1 MKTESTILP
10 TPSSHRAD
18 PVLFTVVLV
27 LVGLGLVMV
36 YSSSAVLAQQKMND
50 SRYFLVRD
58 LIWVVLGLFGMALSM
73 RIDYS
78 LYRRLAYPILGFA
91 TLLLGA
97 VLVIGSRVNGARRW
111 FHFGPL
117 SFQPAELAKVALI
130 IFLAHILAKK
140 ADKVRHFLL
149 GFLPPLFVCGLFAG
163 LLLKQPDLGTAMIV
177 GGTTITMLFVAGTR
191 VSYLAGAGLFA
202 LPIVYNAIVGTP
214 WRLRRILAFL
224 DPWQFRDTF
233 GYQMAASLIAV
244 GSGGLTGQGLGDS
257 RQKLLF
263 LPEAHTD
270 YILAIIGEELGFI
283 GVGFVIAM
291 YILLVLRGCAIAARA
306 RDAFGMY
313 ISVGVTAMFGL
324 QAAFNIGVVLGALP
338 TKGLTLPFLSFGGS
352 TLVIDLCA
360 IGMLLNI
367 SRCEPAPVEKRS
379 KKGAW
384 KRFWSVRRNRRRS
397 AEKLSGARA

>member
-1 MKTESTILP
+1 MKTEPTILP
-10 TPSSHRAD
+10 EPSSHRAD

-58 LIWVVLGLFGMALSM
+58 LIWVVIGLVGMALTM

-78 LYRRLAYPILGFA
+78 LYRRLAYPILGIA
-91 TLLLGA
+91 TLLLGS

-130 IFLAHILAKK
+130 VFLAHILAKK

-149 GFLPPLFVCGLFAG
+149 GFLPPLVVCGIFAG

-270 YILAIIGEELGFI
+270 YILAIIGEELGFL

-291 YILLVLRGCAIAARA
+291 YVLLVLRGCSIAARA

-379 KKGAW
+379 KKGSW
-384 KRFWSVRRNRRRS
+384 KRFWPVRRNRRRV
-397 AEKLSGARA
+397 ADRLSGARA

>member
-1 MKTESTILP
+1 MKNEEVTLP
-10 TPSSHRAD
+10 QPHRAD
-18 PVLFTVVLV
+18 PLLFVVVLL

-36 YSSSAVLAQQKMND
+36 YSSSAVLAQQKMGD

-58 LIWVVLGLFGMALSM
+58 LVWVLLGLVGMALTM

-78 LYRRLAYPILGFA
+78 LYRRLAYPILGTA
-91 TLLLGA
+91 TLLLSA
-97 VLVIGSRVNGARRW
+97 VLVVGARVNGARRW
-111 FHFGPL
+111 FHVGPL

-130 IFLAHILAKK
+130 VFLAHILAKK

-149 GFLPPLFVCGLFAG
+149 GFLPPIVVCAMFAG

-177 GGTTITMLFVAGTR
+177 GGTTIVMLFVAGTR
-191 VSYLAGAGLFA
+191 VSYLAIAGLGA
-202 LPIVYNAIVGTP
+202 LPIIYNAIVGTP

-283 GVGFVIAM
+283 GIAFVVGLYVIL
-291 YILLVLRGCAIAARA
+291 ILRGCATAARA
-306 RDAFGMY
+306 RDSFGMY
-313 ISVGVTAMFGL
+313 LAVGITAMFGL

-367 SRCEPAPVEKRS
+367 SRREPAPVEKKA
-379 KKGAW
+379 KKRAFFSW
-384 KRFWSVRRNRRRS
+384 FTRRKNRRRPS
-397 AEKLSGARA
+397 PRLSGASA

>member
-1 MKTESTILP
+1 MKNDDAALP
-10 TPSSHRAD
+10 QPQLHRAD
-18 PVLFTVVLV
+18 PLLFVVVLV

-36 YSSSAVLAQQKMND
+36 YSSSAVLAQQKMGD

-58 LIWVVLGLFGMALSM
+58 LVWVLLGLVGMALTM

-78 LYRRLAYPILGFA
+78 LYRRLAYPILGVA
-91 TLLLGA
+91 TALLGA
-97 VLVIGSRVNGARRW
+97 VLVVGVRVNGARRW
-111 FHFGPL
+111 FHVGPL

-149 GFLPPLFVCGLFAG
+149 GFLPPLIVCAMFAG

-177 GGTTITMLFVAGTR
+177 GGTTIVMLFVAGTR
-191 VSYLAGAGLFA
+191 VSYLAIAGLGA

-270 YILAIIGEELGFI
+270 YILAIIGEELGF
-283 GVGFVIAM
+283 VGIAGVIALYVLM
-291 YILLVLRGCAIAARA
+291 ILRGCATAARA
-306 RDAFGMY
+306 RDAFGMFL
-313 ISVGVTAMFGL
+313 SVGITAMFGL

-367 SRCEPAPVEKRS
+367 SRREPAPVEKTTKKRS
-379 KKGAW
+379 VWA
-384 KRFWSVRRNRRRS
+384 FVARRKNRRKVAPRT
-397 AEKLSGARA
+397 AGATA

>member
-10 TPSSHRAD
+10 EPSSHRAD

-58 LIWVVLGLFGMALSM
+58 LIWVVIGLVGMTLTM

-78 LYRRLAYPILGFA
+78 LYRRLAYPILGIA
-91 TLLLGA
+91 TLLLGS

-130 IFLAHILAKK
+130 VFLAHILAKK

-149 GFLPPLFVCGLFAG
+149 GFLPPLVVCGIFAG

-270 YILAIIGEELGFI
+270 YILAIIGEELGFL

-291 YILLVLRGCAIAARA
+291 YVLLVLRGCSIAARA

-379 KKGAW
+379 KKGSW
-384 KRFWSVRRNRRRS
+384 KRFWPVRRNRRRV
-397 AEKLSGARA
+397 ADRLSGARA

>member
-1 MKTESTILP
+1 VKTESTILP
-10 TPSSHRAD
+10 EPSSHRAD

-58 LIWVVLGLFGMALSM
+58 LIWVVIGLVGMALTM

-78 LYRRLAYPILGFA
+78 LYRRLAYPILGIA
-91 TLLLGA
+91 TLLLGS

-130 IFLAHILAKK
+130 VFLAHILAKK

-149 GFLPPLFVCGLFAG
+149 GFLPPLVVCGIFAG

-270 YILAIIGEELGFI
+270 YILAIIGEELGFL

-291 YILLVLRGCAIAARA
+291 YVLLVLRGCSIAARA

-379 KKGAW
+379 KKGSW
-384 KRFWSVRRNRRRS
+384 KRFWPVRRNRRRV
-397 AEKLSGARA
+397 ADRLSGARA

>member
-10 TPSSHRAD
+10 APSSHRAD

-58 LIWVVLGLFGMALSM
+58 LIWVVIGLVGMALTM

-78 LYRRLAYPILGFA
+78 LYRRLAYPILGIA
-91 TLLLGA
+91 TLLLGS

-130 IFLAHILAKK
+130 VFLAHILAKK

-149 GFLPPLFVCGLFAG
+149 GFLPPLVVCGIFAG

-270 YILAIIGEELGFI
+270 YILAIIGEELGFL

-291 YILLVLRGCAIAARA
+291 YVLLVLRGCSIAARA

-379 KKGAW
+379 KKGSW
-384 KRFWSVRRNRRRS
+384 KRFWPVRRNRRRV
-397 AEKLSGARA
+397 AERLSGARA

>member
-1 MKTESTILP
+1 MKSERTSLP
-10 TPSSHRAD
+10 EPIPHRSD
-18 PVLFTVVLV
+18 PLLFSIVLA

-36 YSSSAVLAQQKMND
+36 YSSSAVLAQQKMGD

-58 LIWVVLGLFGMALSM
+58 LVWVLLGLVGMAVTM

-78 LYRRLAYPILGFA
+78 LYRRLAYPILGVA
-91 TLLLGA
+91 TLLLSA
-97 VLVIGSRVNGARRW
+97 VLVVGSRVNGARRW
-111 FHFGPL
+111 FHLGPL

-130 IFLAHILAKK
+130 VFLAHILAKK
-140 ADKVRHFLL
+140 ADKVRSFLL
-149 GFLPPLFVCGLFAG
+149 GFLPPLLVCGLFSG

-191 VSYLAGAGLFA
+191 FSFLAIAGLGA
-202 LPIVYNAIVGTP
+202 LPIVYNTIVGTP

-244 GSGGLTGQGLGDS
+244 GSGGLSGQGLGDS

-283 GVGFVIAM
+283 GVGCVIAL
-291 YILLVLRGCAIAARA
+291 YVLLILRGCLIAARA

-313 ISVGVTAMFGL
+313 LAIGITAMFGL
-324 QAAFNIGVVLGALP
+324 QATFNIGVVLGALP
-338 TKGLTLPFLSFGGS
+338 TKGLTLPPLSFGGS

-367 SRCEPAPVEKRS
+367 SRREPAPIEKRS
-379 KKGAW
+379 KGRSW
-384 KRFWSVRRNRRRS
+384 KRLLPIRKNRRR
-397 AEKLSGARA
+397 ALPRLSGARA

>member
-10 TPSSHRAD
+10 EPSSHRAD

-58 LIWVVLGLFGMALSM
+58 LIWVVIGLVGMALTM

-78 LYRRLAYPILGFA
+78 LYRRLAYPILGIA
-91 TLLLGA
+91 TLLLGS

-130 IFLAHILAKK
+130 VFLAHILAKK

-149 GFLPPLFVCGLFAG
+149 GFLPPLVVCGIFAG

-270 YILAIIGEELGFI
+270 YILAIIGEELGFL

-291 YILLVLRGCAIAARA
+291 YVLLVLRGCSIAARA

-379 KKGAW
+379 KKGSW
-384 KRFWSVRRNRRRS
+384 KRFWPVRRNRRRV
-397 AEKLSGARA
+397 ADRLSGARA

>member
-1 MKTESTILP
+1 M
-10 TPSSHRAD
+10 
-18 PVLFTVVLV
+18 
-27 LVGLGLVMV
+27 G
-36 YSSSAVLAQQKMND
+36 D

-58 LIWVVLGLFGMALSM
+58 LVWVLLGLSGMAVTM

-78 LYRRLAYPILGFA
+78 IYRRLAYPILGLA
-91 TLLLGA
+91 TTLLSA
-97 VLVIGSRVNGARRW
+97 VLVLGVRVNGARRW
-111 FHFGPL
+111 FHLGPL

-149 GFLPPLFVCGLFAG
+149 GFMPPLVVCGLFAG

-191 VSYLAGAGLFA
+191 FSFLAIAGLGA
-202 LPIVYNAIVGTP
+202 LPIVYNTIVGTP

-244 GSGGLTGQGLGDS
+244 GSGGVSGQGLGDS

-270 YILAIIGEELGFI
+270 YILAIIGEELGFV
-283 GVGFVIAM
+283 GVGTVIGL
-291 YILLVLRGCAIAARA
+291 YVLLILRGCHLAARA

-313 ISVGVTAMFGL
+313 LAVGITAMFGL

-338 TKGLTLPFLSFGGS
+338 TKGLTLPLLSFGGS

-360 IGMLLNI
+360 IGILLNV
-367 SRCEPAPVEKRS
+367 SRREPAPVVPRPR
-379 KKGAW
+379 KKGRSW
-384 KRFWSVRRNRRRS
+384 RQLWPGRKNRRRS
-397 AEKLSGARA
+397 TARLAGAPA